1 MRKLFSG
8 HLILVLLLIA
18 VLSLT
23 AVAGR
28 RGLRILREKRDKIA
42 INGIV
47 CNHTSTDLWLAVTRR
62 RNPRIYVL
70 TPSRCTNF
78 FTEDAE
84 AIWGKECTVDSCN
97 YQAWKLGV
105 GRFDVYEAAASPSGA
120 ILRIKGWGAGSS
132 WHITE
137 EWPKPDLSSISYSLV
152 K

>member
-1 MRKLFSG
+1 MRKLFFG

-62 RNPRIYVL
+62 RNPRIYML
-70 TPSRCTNF
+70 APSRCTNF

-84 AIWGKECTVDSCN
+84 AIWGKKCAVDSCN

-105 GRFDVYEAAASPSGA
+105 GRFDVYDAAASPSGA